1 MTRGVGV
8 GSYEPDK
15 SGGSGLMGLQV
26 TLSLAMGGKG
36 SGLMELKYFERIA
49 PNSARPVRELEAGS
63 DSFAPASVGGKAG
76 ASESGEHSGRATSL
90 AKNRAAACA
99 RRVQASAAAWSA
111 TAERHRAP

>member
-1 MTRGVGV
+1 M

-63 DSFAPASVGGKAG
+63 DSFAPASVGGK
-76 ASESGEHSGRATSL
+76 GR
-90 AKNRAAACA
+90 RQ
-99 RRVQASAAAWSA
+99 R
-111 TAERHRAP
+111 ER